1 MKEKTYQQIRV
12 ISNNDPAEF
21 QRLFNEAQTELASK
35 NPKVQFNMTMGHCA
49 YITYTETQ
57 KIPETM
63 EDEFSLV
70 GVELHC
76 RNCPK
81 FEWPLRKDGEIY
93 KSKKRGTCPIS
104 MYGFTNRDSC
114 ACEYLYKGLA
124 SGKLQ
129 MIDDDCLEPYQID

>member
-1 MKEKTYQQIRV
+1 MKEKTYQQIKV

-70 GVELHC
+70 GVELRC

-93 KSKKRGTCPIS
+93 KSKKRGTCPVA
-104 MYGFTNRDSC
+104 MYGFTNRDSH

>member
-70 GVELHC
+70 GVELRC

-93 KSKKRGTCPIS
+93 KSKKRGTCPVA
-104 MYGFTNRDSC
+104 MYGFTNRDSH